1 MTTEL
6 LLISAKAFVE
16 GLLRK

>member
-1 MTTEL
+1 MTTKL